1 MIIRCNK
8 TLAILYLILRDGEF
22 YTIQGREVK

>member
-8 TLAILYLILRDGEF
+8 TLAKLYLILCDGEF